1 MIAPTRLDVVVLGL
15 SLSSSWGNG
24 HATTY
29 RSLLKAFA
37 ERGHRILFL
46 EREVPWYQKNRDLA
60 QALYCDLR
68 LYPDVHALAAYRE
81 PVEAAHAVIV
91 GSYVPEGVDVARWVQ
106 ATARGAKVFYDIDT
120 PVTLA
125 KLARN
130 DHEYLSPAV
139 IPGFDLYLSF
149 TGGPTLHHLMHHY
162 GARRAEALYCSVD
175 ADRYQPGT
183 AEPVYDLGYLGTY
196 SADRQPALERL
207 LLEPARRLPQRR
219 FIVAGPLYPD
229 TIAWPNN
236 VERVDHIAPADHPAF
251 YGSCR
256 YTLNVT
262 RADMIQAGYS
272 PSVRLFEAAAC
283 ATPIISD
290 DWDGLDTLLSRGE
303 EILIAAGTDDVVRL
317 LTALPEAER
326 RRIGS
331 AARAKVLAAH
341 TACHR
346 AGELERHLLD
356 VRREAPLEMVP
367 ASSRSVQCE
376 QRALIERSYSDLQ
389 T

>member
-1 MIAPTRLDVVVLGL
+1 MTSAISGR
-15 SLSSSWGNG
+15 
-24 HATTY
+24 
-29 RSLLKAFA
+29 
-37 ERGHRILFL
+37 
-46 EREVPWYQKNRDLA
+46 
-60 QALYCDLR
+60 
-68 LYPDVHALAAYRE
+68 
-81 PVEAAHAVIV
+81 
-91 GSYVPEGVDVARWVQ
+91 
-106 ATARGAKVFYDIDT
+106 TARIDSRRSSGFY
-120 PVTLA
+120 
-125 KLARN
+125 
-130 DHEYLSPAV
+130 
-139 IPGFDLYLSF
+139 
-149 TGGPTLHHLMHHY
+149 
-162 GARRAEALYCSVD
+162 
-175 ADRYQPGT
+175 
-183 AEPVYDLGYLGTY
+183 
-196 SADRQPALERL
+196 
-207 LLEPARRLPQRR
+207 
-219 FIVAGPLYPD
+219 
-229 TIAWPNN
+229 
-236 VERVDHIAPADHPAF
+236 IAPADHPAF